1 MLRRSV
7 MKPHSLCH
15 RKGAPWVV
23 CMLRQKRKAAGNIS
37 FPLTRTLAGFL
48 LPSVSNR
55 GSTCVIITL
64 HKRCS

>member
-1 MLRRSV
+1 
-7 MKPHSLCH
+7 
-15 RKGAPWVV
+15 
-23 CMLRQKRKAAGNIS
+23 MLRQKRKAAGNIS

-64 HKRCS
+64 HKRRS